1 MTSAL
6 RNLQL
11 LASKTSG
18 PRTLLLSPDQLIPDP
33 SQPRKTFDEGEL
45 EELAVNLRANGFATP
60 LLVRPAEAPDRYIIV
75 AGERRWRGAKR
86 AGLEAVPC
94 WLRDDLDSRS
104 LVLLQLSE
112 NLHRVDLDPLEEA
125 RGLQNALEVTGL
137 SQSALARE
145 LGKAPNY
152 VSRRLAL
159 LETTG
164 HTRDALESGELVS
177 AETAREFDKLPA
189 PKQQALR
196 EDARQR
202 QKPIS
207 RGAVQRASG
216 KTPPALAGLSTRGQ
230 QPPPLQA
237 SSDLP
242 ASGGAVGGH
251 QPAAERP
258 RRHLL
263 PPLDMKQ
270 LKVLFRKLDIPFS
283 ETDLDRMHTLL
294 LSALEDDE

>member
-33 SQPRKTFDEGEL
+33 SQPRKTFDVGEI
-45 EELAVNLRANGFATP
+45 EELAENLRANGFATP
-60 LLVRPAEAPDRYIIV
+60 LLVRPAEEPDRYFIV

-94 WLRDDLDSRS
+94 WLRDDLDSRAV
-104 LVLLQLSE
+104 VLLQLSE

-125 RGLQNALEVTGL
+125 RGLQRALEVTGL

-164 HTRDALESGELVS
+164 HTREALESGELVS
-177 AETAREFDKLPA
+177 AETAREFDRLPA
-189 PKQQALR
+189 PKQQELR

-207 RGAVQRASG
+207 RGAVQKASG
-216 KTPPALAGLSTRGQ
+216 KTPPALPALSTRGQ
-230 QPPPLQA
+230 QP
-237 SSDLP
+237 SSQVSLDLP
-242 ASGGAVGGH
+242 SSRGTATLAN

-263 PPLDMKQ
+263 PALEMNQ
-270 LKVLFRKLDIPFS
+270 LKVLFRKLGIPFS
-283 ETDLDRMHTLL
+283 ESDLDRMNELL
-294 LSALEDDE
+294 LSALQEDL